1 MRELRNKR
9 ISMALPK
16 TFVEDLRTASE
27 AKEMSMTSY
36 VILAVREF
44 MKRETRKNG

>member
-16 TFVEDLRTASE
+16 TFVEDLREASIV
-27 AKEMSMTSY
+27 KEMSMTSY

-44 MKRETRKNG
+44 MAREARKNV